1 MRNLRIGIFVQSFPV
16 LSETFIVTKV
26 VGLIRQGYDVRIYTN
41 RKSAV
46 WNRYDFPELE
56 QLKTNVI
63 LSASSWRKNIFLFA
77 FHSMRIFFKK
87 MLSNPLGVCR
97 LVAHVSSVRKTTRI
111 NPLIQFINKLIF
123 VGEKPDVLHI
133 EFDFQ
138 AYGIADIKEYLK
150 CKLVLSGRGSI
161 NRTSVVNK
169 FSNFYFTI
177 YKYVDHYHFIS
188 EYLHAEAI
196 KNGLRNTTGVSLI
209 EPAIDLS
216 LFKPG
221 SKSETNEDMVYLITI
236 GRLSWAK
243 GYEFA
248 IDAIG
253 QVYKQYPNI
262 RYRILGDGDYKD
274 AILCAIEQNGLADT
288 GVIEFVGN
296 VRREEVPGY
305 LQISDIMIHAA
316 VEEGFCNAV
325 IEGQSMKL
333 PVVSSDAGGLPE
345 NVENNVTGYLVSRR
359 DSKAMAEKIL
369 YLIQNPNVRLEMG
382 GRGRDRVLKKFDINN
397 QLQKFHQMYQSL
409 IAHN

>member
-26 VGLIRQGYDVRIYTN
+26 VGLIRQGYDVRIYAN
-41 RKSAV
+41 RRSTV
-46 WNRYDFPELE
+46 WDKYDFPELK
-56 QLKTNVI
+56 QLKKKVV
-63 LSASSWRKNIFLFA
+63 LSASSWRRNIFLFA
-77 FHSMRIFFKK
+77 FHALRILIKK
-87 MLSNPLGVCR
+87 LFSNPLGVFR
-97 LVAHVSSVRKTTRI
+97 LVAHVASVRKTTQI

-123 VGEKPDVLHI
+123 VGEKLDVLHI

-138 AYGIADIKEYLK
+138 AYAIADIKEYLK

-161 NRTSVVNK
+161 NRTSVVNQ
-169 FSNFYFTI
+169 FSNFYITI
-177 YKYVDHYHFIS
+177 YRYADHYHFIS

-196 KNGLRNTTGVSLI
+196 KNGLHDTTGISLI
-209 EPAIDLS
+209 EPAIDLT
-216 LFKPG
+216 LFKPEL
-221 SKSETNEDMVYLITI
+221 KSATNENTVYLITI

-274 AILCAIEQNGLADT
+274 AILCAVEQNGLSDT

-296 VRREEVPGY
+296 VTREEVPGY

-325 IEGQSMKL
+325 IEGQAMKL
-333 PVVSSDAGGLPE
+333 PVICSDAGGLPE
-345 NVENNVTGYLVSRR
+345 NIENNVTGYLVPRR

-369 YLIQNPNVRLEMG
+369 YLIQNPGIRLQMG
-382 GRGRDRVLKKFDINN
+382 ERGRERVLKKFDINH
-397 QLQKFHQMYQSL
+397 QIQKFHQMYQSL
-409 IAHN
+409 